1 MKIVKTILAQDSVIT
16 NKAVEGLFGKGGTTA
31 GTTIIGKLLSNV
43 FMAMI
48 IVGVIILI
56 IMLIWSGLAMI
67 SSGGDKER
75 VQTAQKRLT
84 WAIVG
89 FVILVCVFAIA
100 SFIGNFLGLDFFKTW
115 SLPFPTPNSE

>member
-1 MKIVKTILAQDSVIT
+1 MKIINTILAQDKVIT
-16 NKAVEGLFGKGGTTA
+16 NKAVEKVFGEGGTTA

-48 IVGVIILI
+48 LVGVIILI

-67 SSGGDKER
+67 SSGGDKDR

-89 FVILVCVFAIA
+89 FVILICVFAIA
-100 SFIGNFLGLDFFKTW
+100 SFIGNFLGLEFFKTW
-115 SLPFPTPNSE
+115 SLPFPTPE